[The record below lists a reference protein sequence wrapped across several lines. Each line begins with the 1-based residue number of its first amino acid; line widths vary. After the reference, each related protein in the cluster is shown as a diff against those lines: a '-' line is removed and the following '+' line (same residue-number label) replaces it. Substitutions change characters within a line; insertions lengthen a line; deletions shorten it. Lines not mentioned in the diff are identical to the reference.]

1 MNEKLKELT
10 EKIYSEGI
18 DKAKNEASEIIQNAQ
33 KEADK
38 LRKEAQNEA
47 AKIIEDAKNSALQQ
61 QTNMESE
68 IRLST
73 RQAIN
78 ALKQQIADLIVTQI
92 SRDEAQNALKN
103 SEFVQKI
110 MEKVIAGFLD
120 NKNSNID
127 LNIILTENEK
137 ISMEEYFK
145 NRQQNLLQNG
155 LQVKFSDKINAGFE
169 IAPKDNSFKISFT
182 DETFEAF
189 FKNYLRPR
197 SIKLLYG
204 DK

>member
-92 SRDEAQNALKN
+92 SRDEAQSALKN

-127 LNIILTENEK
+127 LNIILSENEK

-155 LQVKFSDKINAGFE
+155 L
-169 IAPKDNSFKISFT
+169 
-182 DETFEAF
+182 
-189 FKNYLRPR
+189 
-197 SIKLLYG
+197 
-204 DK
+204 